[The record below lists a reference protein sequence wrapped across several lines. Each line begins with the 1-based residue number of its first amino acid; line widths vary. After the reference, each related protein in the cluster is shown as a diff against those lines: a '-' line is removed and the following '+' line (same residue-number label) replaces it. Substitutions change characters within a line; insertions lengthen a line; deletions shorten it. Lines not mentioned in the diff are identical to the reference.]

1 MKVKLS
7 SIVNGIEF
15 QGLESSS
22 YLNLETG
29 EVILIADEEIRAVE
43 IDDEN
48 SNQADWYKEAIAIA
62 KDFLENRDQYLE
74 LPSQYD
80 LNEYRI
86 MENFVYS
93 IPIEEQR
100 EEMFNLIKGKG
111 AFSRFKQGIE
121 RFLLKEKWYIY
132 RDSEITKFVE
142 EWCQDNNIQYENES
156 KNLT

>member
-132 RDSEITKFVE
+132 RDSEITKFAE

-156 KNLT
+156 EN

>member
-7 SIVNGIEF
+7 SIINGIEF

-29 EVILIADEEIRAVE
+29 KVILIADEEVRVVE
-43 IDDEN
+43 MDEEI

-62 KDFLENRDQYLE
+62 KDFLENRDLYLE

-80 LNEYRI
+80 LHEYRI

-100 EEMFNLIKGKG
+100 EVMLNLIRGKG
-111 AFSRFKQGIE
+111 AFSRFKHGIE
-121 RFLLKEKWYIY
+121 RLLLKEKWYEY
-132 RDSEITKFVE
+132 RDSEIKQFAE

-156 KNLT
+156 ENET